1 MLSFSSIVSLGLGH
15 PVVIRW
21 IYFPLLLALGL
32 WASLL
37 RSVAAAD
44 GVALNF
50 DLPPVTPTVAAP
62 RDEPLAAAPP
72 EGPQVVTAE
81 PGPTPLPIPEGAGHP
96 PTTRSRHPMPAS
108 VYGDPL
114 PLVAAAAPLEAV
126 IAALPP
132 APAIAPHEGVRVAAP
147 QTAAPTEALS
157 FALPGDPE
165 TVAAAPNV
173 EVDLRADPVPAAL
186 PGVAAPSPSPA
197 LARDAI
203 FQGGSE
209 SLVARVV
216 GSAEGTRTAEGIR
229 TPAFYGH
236 VDPGNGVWNLGTF
249 SYQHGASSPEEADR
263 RQLQRLKTQTRTL
276 EQRATTVGL
285 TLSLL
290 ELLNGI
296 DLANQAP
303 AAALGR
309 QGYLDWLAEAYRL
322 GMAGDEAILWART
335 RAFLDPDT
343 QRWNAPGLGNTV
355 ASISRDQERRM
366 VAIERALVAF
376 DPLAVPPLVAK
387 EPEGTPADPTV
398 SAPTVAGSRDAI
410 AGEPEPSPNAEV
422 LDFVGSLPGGSL
434 PVENLPVGS
443 RSAPAQLLNGSLPAA
458 ADLALGGGEADPSLS
473 EADVWAED
481 LFAADVWGEIEPAEA
496 ISDGADGIPLAQ
508 PAAQVIEP
516 KKDSGVLTYKTAV

>member
-21 IYFPLLLALGL
+21 VCFPLLLALGL

-37 RSVAAAD
+37 RSATAAD
-44 GVALNF
+44 AIALNF
-50 DLPPVTPTVAAP
+50 DLPPVSQPA
-62 RDEPLAAAPP
+62 DPP
-72 EGPQVVTAE
+72 VAE
-81 PGPTPLPIPEGAGHP
+81 PPAATASPEEDLPVATGLNPDPLPIPEGAGYP
-96 PTTRSRHPMPAS
+96 PTTRSRQPMPAS

-114 PLVAAAAPLEAV
+114 PLVAAEAPLETV

-132 APAIAPHEGVRVAAP
+132 MPAIAPHEAVLIAEAEAQSAPAAS
-147 QTAAPTEALS
+147 TEVLS
-157 FALPGDPE
+157 FALGDEASQTIATAPDSESAPDPDPE
-165 TVAAAPNV
+165 PAPAPAPAASLVAAGAGPTSTF
-173 EVDLRADPVPAAL
+173 DQ
-186 PGVAAPSPSPA
+186 
-197 LARDAI
+197 DAI

-216 GSAEGTRTAEGIR
+216 GSAEGTRTAEGHR
-229 TPAFYGH
+229 TPGFYGH

-263 RQLQRLKTQTRTL
+263 RQLQRLKNQTRTL
-276 EQRATTVGL
+276 EQRASTIGL
-285 TLSLL
+285 TLNLP

-309 QGYLDWLAEAYRL
+309 QGYLDWLAEAHSL

-355 ASISRDQERRM
+355 AGISRDQERRM

-376 DPLAVPPLVAK
+376 DPGGIPSVVAK
-387 EPEGTPADPTV
+387 EPEV
-398 SAPTVAGSRDAI
+398 APTAESVGGGAGSESGSAI
-410 AGEPEPSPNAEV
+410 AGEPDPNPNSEA
-422 LDFVGSLPGGSL
+422 LDFVGMT
-434 PVENLPVGS
+434 
-443 RSAPAQLLNGSLPAA
+443 PAQSLHGVPTSEPEDRA
-458 ADLALGGGEADPSLS
+458 ADLSPEADMTLS
-473 EADVWAED
+473 VDD
-481 LFAADVWGEIEPAEA
+481 LFAEAEPDWADAVALE
-496 ISDGADGIPLAQ
+496 Q
-508 PAAQVIEP
+508 PAALVVGP
-516 KKDSGVLTYKTAV
+516 KGDDSVLT